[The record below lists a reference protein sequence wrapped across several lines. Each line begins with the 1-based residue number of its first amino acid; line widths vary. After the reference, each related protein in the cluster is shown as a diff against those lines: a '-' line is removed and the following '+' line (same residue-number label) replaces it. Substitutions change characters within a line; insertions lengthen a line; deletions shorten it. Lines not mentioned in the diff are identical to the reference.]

1 MDLICVKLR
10 LRGSQNKYRRILSTD
25 EKIFSSIDDLVI
37 DTVPYSPIT
46 LISDD
51 TWFKIENMSNQPYT
65 IDIVTDFGES
75 VDFDSLSPL
84 EFDKIDFLFVKRDD
98 AIFFQ
103 NITHAKL
110 VSKKCIWE
118 LGENYCFQDKSHRI
132 VINEKPDAVYCQIN
146 DTLFFRRLESITT
159 IFRGIDQLFREATLE
174 ETAQF
179 LESDFIQIG
188 GNYSAQ
194 NVKTANRKRIALAST
209 TLSQLSVDERRH
221 IFTYIGDYC
230 PNLKTQNGKFAVE
243 SEEALKMVLYGIEQ
257 RFYTTPVG
265 NEQRIANSVISF
277 SQQNGR

>member
-1 MDLICVKLR
+1 MDLICAKLR

-25 EKIFSSIDDLVI
+25 EKIFSAIDDLVI
-37 DTVPYSPIT
+37 DSVPYSPNT
-46 LISDD
+46 LIGDD
-51 TWFKIENMSNQPYT
+51 AWFKIENMSDQPYT
-65 IDIVTDFGES
+65 IDIITDFGEA
-75 VDFDSLSPL
+75 VDFDSLSRP

-98 AIFFQ
+98 VVFFQ

-118 LGENYCFQDKSHRI
+118 LGEDYRFQNKCHRI
-132 VINEKPDAVYCQIN
+132 VINEQPDAIYRQTN
-146 DTLFFRRLESITT
+146 NTLFFRRLETITT
-159 IFRGIDQLFREATLE
+159 IFRGIDQLFKEATLD

-179 LESDFIQIG
+179 LKSDFIQIG
-188 GNYSAQ
+188 GNFSAQ
-194 NVKTANRKRIALAST
+194 DVKTANRKRIALASK
-209 TLSQLSVDERRH
+209 TLSQLSKDDQRH

-230 PNLKTQNGKFAVE
+230 PNLKTQDGKFAVE

-257 RFYTTPVG
+257 RFYTTPIG